1 SVARQEGR
9 SIWHGMIYVDIN
21 ARKTDAYQSNKNL
34 ILDESADVKSVPGLE
49 IHNDDVKCSHGATMG
64 NIDAEE
70 LYYLQARGI
79 PIKEA
84 ELLIVEGFCNQVIQS
99 FALETSRKEL
109 IDQLMNRMSL

>member
-1 SVARQEGR
+1 
-9 SIWHGMIYVDIN
+9 MIYVDPQ
-21 ARKTDAYQSNKNL
+21 AKKTDAYQSNKNL
-34 ILDESADVKSVPGLE
+34 ILDQSADVKSVPGLE

-64 NIDAEE
+64 KIDAEE

-79 PIKEA
+79 PAKEA

-109 IDQLMNRMSL
+109 IDHLMDRITM